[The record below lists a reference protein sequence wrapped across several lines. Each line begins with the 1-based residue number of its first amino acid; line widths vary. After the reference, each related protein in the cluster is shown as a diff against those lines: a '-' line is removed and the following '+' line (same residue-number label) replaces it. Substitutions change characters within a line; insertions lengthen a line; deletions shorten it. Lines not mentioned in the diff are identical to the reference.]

1 MTTELATA
9 EKQPLETAIPLDMS
23 IGAMQEAFA
32 GNLAQL
38 TGDQRLKFYALKCK
52 ASGLNPFNQPF
63 EWIVLNGKLQ
73 LYAKKGCAEELAKIH
88 NVSTEILSREMSDG
102 ILIVRGRFT
111 MPNGRKDE
119 AIGAVPYN
127 EKMMPADKANAV
139 MKAETK
145 CKRRGWIS
153 ICSLGML
160 DESELDTIPKNSIA
174 EVVTGEK
181 TADERAADLNK
192 LALTAGE
199 KEKAIDVT
207 EPQKESTAAV
217 AVAAVPQPL
226 PAATAEVKAPASDG
240 AAAVS
245 SSTDAEKMAIELETL
260 FGENKHCVAYCV
272 KQGKLEKG
280 KGLEFIDREYGERVL
295 KNAQAFI
302 RKVEA
307 WVKGGAK

>member
-1 MTTELATA
+1 MTTSLQTT

-32 GNLAQL
+32 GNLAKL
-38 TGDQRLKFYALKCK
+38 TEDQRLKFYALKCK

-88 NVSTEILSREMSDG
+88 NVSTEIISREMSDC

-127 EKMMPADKANAV
+127 DKMAPVDKANAV
-139 MKAETK
+139 MKCETK

-153 ICSLGML
+153 ICSLGMI
-160 DESELDTIPKNSIA
+160 DESELDTVPKNSMV
-174 EVVTGEK
+174 EVATGEK
-181 TADERAADLNK
+181 TADERASDLNK

-199 KEKAIDVT
+199 KEKAIDVS
-207 EPQKESTAAV
+207 EPQKESTV
-217 AVAAVPQPL
+217 AVPVADIPQQP
-226 PAATAEVKAPASDG
+226 PAATAEVKTPASDG
-240 AAAVS
+240 AAAVCP
-245 SSTDAEKMAIELETL
+245 STDAEKLARELETL

-272 KQGKLEKG
+272 AQKKLEKG
-280 KGLEFIDREYGERVL
+280 KGLESIDREYGERIL

-307 WVKGGAK
+307 WAKGGGK